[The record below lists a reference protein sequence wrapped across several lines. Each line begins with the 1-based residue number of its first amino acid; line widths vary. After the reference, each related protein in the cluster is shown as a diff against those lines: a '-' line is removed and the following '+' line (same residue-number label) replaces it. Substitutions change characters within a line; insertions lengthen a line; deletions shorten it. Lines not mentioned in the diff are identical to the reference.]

1 MSTRILSAALALPVF
16 VSVAGA
22 ESVTVVREP
31 AAIVLRT
38 SAAEFRLAP
47 SGEVTGAL
55 LAGDRRLS
63 LQEAHGPGDS
73 VEVAGTSAG
82 APVLGLGRAVITDV
96 QGSLGKGTRVE
107 ATAQGAAGLRKTLV
121 VEVHDAFPNLAR
133 STVTYRNDGTRPL
146 ALTKVVQQAHRLNA
160 SLADPK
166 SAPFSMWSFHGASA
180 EWGEDEMLPLAKG
193 FSRAN
198 VLGAQL
204 PNGVG
209 GGVPVVAFW
218 TATVGAAIGHMEA
231 LPQVA
236 SLPVAVGP
244 DGRVAVSLVVE
255 PGRTLAPGETY
266 TAPRSFLAVFAGDFY
281 EPLRLYSLA
290 RQREGWPIAV
300 PSSAAYEP
308 AWCGWGYEFDVTPA
322 EMLGTIP
329 KLKELG
335 IGWATLD
342 DRWFAGYG
350 DWLPR
355 PDTFPGDSIRSM
367 VEAFHREG
375 IRVQIWWL
383 PLAVE
388 DGEGKYASHAYAL
401 SDVAARHPEWLIL
414 DEKGRHARV
423 ARRLAA
429 LCPAVPEVR
438 EYLRTLTERFI
449 RDWGFDGHKMDNVF
463 TLPPCHNPAHHHRSP
478 QDSLRALGDAYKV
491 IFETTRALKPD
502 SVTQICPCG
511 TPPNVAWLPYMDQA
525 VTADPVGG
533 AQVRR
538 RIKMYK
544 ALLGPEAAVYGD
556 HVELSEMKREGA
568 HGWVEVGTDFA
579 STIGPGGVVGTKFT
593 WPDYGPAK
601 KAVFLDA
608 TKEAHWKKWIG
619 YSNKEQLSRGTFR
632 NLYVHGYDV
641 PEGYAIEKGGRM
653 HYAFFAPDPAVP
665 WKGRVELRGLDRG
678 RYTAR
683 DSLSGADLGTID
695 AASPSLSVSF
705 TGHLLVEAV
714 PVP

>member
-1 MSTRILSAALALPVF
+1 MRTRILSVVPALLAVVPR
-16 VSVAGA
+16 AGA
-22 ESVTVVREP
+22 EGVAAVREP

-38 SAAEFRLAP
+38 SAAEFRLLP
-47 SGEVTGAL
+47 SGEVGAAL
-55 LAGDRRLS
+55 LRGGNRLS
-63 LQEAHGPGDS
+63 LQEAQGPGDA
-73 VEVAGTSAG
+73 VEVAGR
-82 APVLGLGRAVITDV
+82 PVGILDLDLGRAAITDV
-96 QGSLGKGTRVE
+96 HGSLGTGKRVE
-107 ATAQGAAGLRKTLV
+107 ATGQGPVGLRKSLV
-121 VEVHDAFPNLAR
+121 VEVYDEFPRLAT
-133 STVTYRNDGTRPL
+133 STVTYRNDGSRPL
-146 ALTKVVQQAHRLNA
+146 TLTKVVHQAHRLNA
-160 SLADPK
+160 SLAHSK
-166 SAPFSMWSFHGASA
+166 AAPFSMWSFHGASA

-193 FSRAN
+193 FARTN
-198 VLGAQL
+198 LLGAQL

-209 GGVPVVAFW
+209 GGVPLVAFW
-218 TATVGAAIGHMEA
+218 TASVGTAIGHLEP
-231 LPQVA
+231 LVQVA
-236 SLPVAVGP
+236 SLPVSVGT
-244 DGRVAVSLVVE
+244 DGKVAISLVVE
-255 PGRTLAPGETY
+255 PGRTLATGETY

-281 EPLRLYSLA
+281 EPLRLYSLV

-300 PSSAAYEP
+300 PSSADYEP

-322 EMLGTIP
+322 QMLGTIP

-335 IGWATLD
+335 IPWATLD

-350 DWLPR
+350 DWFPR
-355 PDTFPGDSIRSM
+355 PDTFPGDSIRRM

-375 IRVQIWWL
+375 TKVQIWWL
-383 PLAVE
+383 PLGVE
-388 DGEGKYASHAYAL
+388 DGQGKYGSHAYVA
-401 SDVAARHPEWLIL
+401 SDVVARHPDWLIL
-414 DEKGRHARV
+414 DEKGRHARM

-449 RDWGFDGHKMDNVF
+449 RDWGFDGHKLDNVF
-463 TLPPCHNPAHHHRSP
+463 TVPPCHNPAHHHRSP
-478 QDSLRALGDAYKV
+478 QDSIQALGEAYKV

-525 VTADPVGG
+525 VTADPVGA

-544 ALLGPEAAVYGD
+544 ALLGPRAAVYGD
-556 HVELSEMKREGA
+556 HVELSEMKRSGGDWA
-568 HGWVEVGTDFA
+568 EVGTDFA

-593 WPDYGPAK
+593 WPDYGPAR

-619 YSNKEQLSRGTFR
+619 FYNREQLSWGTFR

-653 HYAFFAPDPAVP
+653 HYAFFAPDPAGP
-665 WKGRVELRGLDRG
+665 WKGRIELRGLAPG
-678 RYTAR
+678 RHTVR
-683 DSLSGADLGTID
+683 DSVAGADLGTID
-695 AASPSLSVSF
+695 AARPWLDVSF